1 MDTEILLM
9 DEPFSAL
16 DAKNRIALQEL
27 LLKLWEGEKTEN
39 KKTVVF
45 VTHDIDEAIFLSDKI
60 VVLTSHPG
68 TVYDI
73 VEVPFER
80 PRNREEL
87 IERKDYA
94 AFRSNLLSMLLFL
107 TVWTLATA
115 KFDLL
120 NDLLFPA
127 PGKVIAQFAEDK
139 TVILTNIKSSVGI
152 IIQGF
157 LLAAAAIPLGLL
169 IGSNMRTGNTASY
182 LTKFF
187 SSIPPIVYIPYGIA
201 LLPTFR
207 SVSVFVIF
215 LASFWPIFAGTMSG
229 VLNVDNKIVDSAK
242 VLNVKKPAMLTL
254 VILPASLPQIFL
266 GCNQGI
272 SVSFILL
279 TSAEMIGARDGMG
292 YYVKYYSDFG
302 DYTCT
307 ITGLLVI
314 GIVVIAVTFLFN
326 RFQQYLLR
334 WRK

>member
-1 MDTEILLM
+1 MTIKARFLRITHIFFAILMLIQLLPDKSQKEVCTSSLIVFAIATEAVVIILSFLIKKK
-9 DEPFSAL
+9 ESLSLTL
-16 DAKNRIALQEL
+16 DIF
-27 LLKLWEGEKTEN
+27 GFIY
-39 KKTVVF
+39 VF
-45 VTHDIDEAIFLSDKI
+45 
-60 VVLTSHPG
+60 
-68 TVYDI
+68 
-73 VEVPFER
+73 
-80 PRNREEL
+80 
-87 IERKDYA
+87 
-94 AFRSNLLSMLLFL
+94 M

-157 LLAAAAIPLGLL
+157 LLAAVAAIPLGLL
-169 IGSNMRTGNTASY
+169 IGLNARLGNAASY

-229 VLNVDNKIVDSAK
+229 VLNVDKRTVDSAK
-242 VLNVKKPAMLTL
+242 VLNVKKPAMLTS

-266 GCNQGI
+266 GCNQGL

-279 TSAEMIGARDGMG
+279 TSAEMIEARDGMG

-302 DYTCT
+302 DYTRT
-307 ITGLLVI
+307 ITGLIVI
-314 GIVVIAVTFLFN
+314 GVVVIAVTFLFN

>member
-1 MDTEILLM
+1 MTIKARFLRMTHIFFVILMLIQLLP
-9 DEPFSAL
+9 DKSQKEVCTSSLIAFAIAAEAVVIILSFLIKRKESLSLTL
-16 DAKNRIALQEL
+16 D
-27 LLKLWEGEKTEN
+27 
-39 KKTVVF
+39 
-45 VTHDIDEAIFLSDKI
+45 IFGFI
-60 VVLTSHPG
+60 YV
-68 TVYDI
+68 
-73 VEVPFER
+73 
-80 PRNREEL
+80 
-87 IERKDYA
+87 
-94 AFRSNLLSMLLFL
+94 FL
-107 TVWTLATA
+107 TAWTLATA

-157 LLAAAAIPLGLL
+157 LLAAVAAIPLGLL
-169 IGSNMRTGNTASY
+169 IGLNARIENAASY

-201 LLPTFR
+201 LLPTLR

-229 VLNVDNKIVDSAK
+229 VLNVDKKIVDSAK
-242 VLNVKKPAMLTL
+242 VLNVKKTSMLTS

-266 GCNQGI
+266 GCNQGL

-292 YYVKYYSDFG
+292 YYVKNYSDFG
-302 DYTCT
+302 DYTRT

-314 GIVVIAVTFLFN
+314 GIVVITVTFLFN

>member
-1 MDTEILLM
+1 MTIKTRFLRIVHICFAILMLIQILP
-9 DEPFSAL
+9 DKSPKEVCTSSLIFFA
-16 DAKNRIALQEL
+16 IAAEA
-27 LLKLWEGEKTEN
+27 
-39 KKTVVF
+39 VV
-45 VTHDIDEAIFLSDKI
+45 IILSFLIK
-60 VVLTSHPG
+60 
-68 TVYDI
+68 
-73 VEVPFER
+73 
-80 PRNREEL
+80 REE
-87 IERKDYA
+87 
-94 AFRSNLLSMLLFL
+94 SLSLTLDIFGFIYVFL

-139 TVILTNIKSSVGI
+139 TIILTNIKSSVGI

-187 SSIPPIVYIPYGIA
+187 SSIPPIVYITYGIA

-302 DYTCT
+302 DYTRT

-326 RFQQYLLR
+326 RFQQYLLC

>member
-1 MDTEILLM
+1 MTIKARFLRITHIFFAILMLIQLLPDKSQKEVCTSSLIVFAIATEAVVIILSFLIKKK
-9 DEPFSAL
+9 ESLSLTL
-16 DAKNRIALQEL
+16 DIF
-27 LLKLWEGEKTEN
+27 GFIY
-39 KKTVVF
+39 VF
-45 VTHDIDEAIFLSDKI
+45 
-60 VVLTSHPG
+60 
-68 TVYDI
+68 
-73 VEVPFER
+73 
-80 PRNREEL
+80 
-87 IERKDYA
+87 
-94 AFRSNLLSMLLFL
+94 M

-157 LLAAAAIPLGLL
+157 LLAAVAAIPLGLL
-169 IGSNMRTGNTASY
+169 IGLNARLGNAASY

-207 SVSVFVIF
+207 SDSVFVIF

-229 VLNVDNKIVDSAK
+229 VLNVDKRTVDSAK
-242 VLNVKKPAMLTL
+242 VLNVKKPAMLTS

-266 GCNQGI
+266 GCNQGL

-302 DYTCT
+302 DYTRT
-307 ITGLLVI
+307 ITGLIVI
-314 GIVVIAVTFLFN
+314 GVVVIAVTFLFN

>member
-1 MDTEILLM
+1 MLIQLLPDKSQKEVCTSSLIVFAIATEAVVIILSFLIKKK
-9 DEPFSAL
+9 ESLSLTL
-16 DAKNRIALQEL
+16 D
-27 LLKLWEGEKTEN
+27 
-39 KKTVVF
+39 
-45 VTHDIDEAIFLSDKI
+45 IFGFI
-60 VVLTSHPG
+60 YV
-68 TVYDI
+68 
-73 VEVPFER
+73 
-80 PRNREEL
+80 
-87 IERKDYA
+87 
-94 AFRSNLLSMLLFL
+94 FL
-107 TVWTLATA
+107 TVWTLTTA

-157 LLAAAAIPLGLL
+157 LLAAVAAIPLGLL
-169 IGSNMRTGNTASY
+169 IGLNARLGNAASY

-229 VLNVDNKIVDSAK
+229 VLNVDKRTVDSAK
-242 VLNVKKPAMLTL
+242 VLNVKKPAMLTS

-266 GCNQGI
+266 GCNQGL

-292 YYVKYYSDFG
+292 
-302 DYTCT
+302 
-307 ITGLLVI
+307 LLCQV
-314 GIVVIAVTFLFN
+314 
-326 RFQQYLLR
+326 LL
-334 WRK
+334 

>member
-1 MDTEILLM
+1 MTIKARFLRITHIFFAILMLIQLLPDKSQKEVCTSSLIVFAIATEAVVIILSFLIKKK
-9 DEPFSAL
+9 ESLSLTL
-16 DAKNRIALQEL
+16 DIF
-27 LLKLWEGEKTEN
+27 GFIY
-39 KKTVVF
+39 VF
-45 VTHDIDEAIFLSDKI
+45 
-60 VVLTSHPG
+60 
-68 TVYDI
+68 
-73 VEVPFER
+73 
-80 PRNREEL
+80 
-87 IERKDYA
+87 
-94 AFRSNLLSMLLFL
+94 M

-157 LLAAAAIPLGLL
+157 LLAAVAAIPLGLL
-169 IGSNMRTGNTASY
+169 IGLNARLGNAASY

-201 LLPTFR
+201 LLPAFR

-229 VLNVDNKIVDSAK
+229 VLNVDKRTVDSAK
-242 VLNVKKPAMLTL
+242 VLNVKKPAMLTS

-266 GCNQGI
+266 GCNQGL

-302 DYTCT
+302 DYTRT
-307 ITGLLVI
+307 ITGLIVI
-314 GIVVIAVTFLFN
+314 GVVVIAVTFLFN

>member
-1 MDTEILLM
+1 MTIKARFLRMTHIFFAILMLIQLLP
-9 DEPFSAL
+9 DKSQKEVCTSSLIAFAIAAEAVVIILSFLIKRKESLSLTL
-16 DAKNRIALQEL
+16 D
-27 LLKLWEGEKTEN
+27 
-39 KKTVVF
+39 
-45 VTHDIDEAIFLSDKI
+45 IFGFI
-60 VVLTSHPG
+60 YV
-68 TVYDI
+68 
-73 VEVPFER
+73 
-80 PRNREEL
+80 
-87 IERKDYA
+87 
-94 AFRSNLLSMLLFL
+94 FL
-107 TVWTLATA
+107 TAWTLATA

-157 LLAAAAIPLGLL
+157 LLAAVAAIPLGLL
-169 IGSNMRTGNTASY
+169 IGLNARIENAASY

-201 LLPTFR
+201 LLPTLR

-229 VLNVDNKIVDSAK
+229 VLNVDKKIVDSAK
-242 VLNVKKPAMLTL
+242 VLNVKKTSMLTS

-266 GCNQGI
+266 GCNQGL

-292 YYVKYYSDFG
+292 YYVKNYSDFG
-302 DYTCT
+302 DYTRT

-314 GIVVIAVTFLFN
+314 GIVVITVTFLFN

>member
-1 MDTEILLM
+1 MTIKARFLRITHIFFAILMLIQLLPDKSQKEVCTSSLIVFAIATEAVVIILSFLIKKK
-9 DEPFSAL
+9 ESLSLTL
-16 DAKNRIALQEL
+16 D
-27 LLKLWEGEKTEN
+27 
-39 KKTVVF
+39 
-45 VTHDIDEAIFLSDKI
+45 IFGFI
-60 VVLTSHPG
+60 YV
-68 TVYDI
+68 
-73 VEVPFER
+73 
-80 PRNREEL
+80 
-87 IERKDYA
+87 
-94 AFRSNLLSMLLFL
+94 FL
-107 TVWTLATA
+107 TVWTLTTA

-157 LLAAAAIPLGLL
+157 LLAAVAAIPLGLL
-169 IGSNMRTGNTASY
+169 IGLNARLGNAASY

-229 VLNVDNKIVDSAK
+229 VLNVDKRTVDSAK
-242 VLNVKKPAMLTL
+242 VLNVKKPAMLTS

-266 GCNQGI
+266 GCNQGL

-279 TSAEMIGARDGMG
+279 TSAGMIGARDGMG

-302 DYTCT
+302 DYTRT
-307 ITGLLVI
+307 ITGLIVI
-314 GIVVIAVTFLFN
+314 GVVVIAVTFLFN

>member
-1 MDTEILLM
+1 MTIKARFLRITHIFFAILMLIQLLPDKSQKEVCTSSLIVFAIATEAVVIILSFLIKKK
-9 DEPFSAL
+9 ESLSLTL
-16 DAKNRIALQEL
+16 DIF
-27 LLKLWEGEKTEN
+27 GFIY
-39 KKTVVF
+39 VF
-45 VTHDIDEAIFLSDKI
+45 
-60 VVLTSHPG
+60 
-68 TVYDI
+68 
-73 VEVPFER
+73 
-80 PRNREEL
+80 
-87 IERKDYA
+87 
-94 AFRSNLLSMLLFL
+94 M

-157 LLAAAAIPLGLL
+157 LLAAVAAIPLGLL
-169 IGSNMRTGNTASY
+169 IGLNARLGNAASY

-229 VLNVDNKIVDSAK
+229 VLNVDKRTVDSAK
-242 VLNVKKPAMLTL
+242 VLNVKKPAMLTS

-266 GCNQGI
+266 GCNQGL

-292 YYVKYYSDFG
+292 YYVKFYSDFG
-302 DYTCT
+302 DYTRT
-307 ITGLLVI
+307 ITGLIVI
-314 GIVVIAVTFLFN
+314 GVVVIAVTFLFN

>member
-1 MDTEILLM
+1 MTIKARFLRMTHIFFAILMLIQLLP
-9 DEPFSAL
+9 DKSPKEVCTSSLIAFAVAAEAVVIILSFLIKKKESLSLTL
-16 DAKNRIALQEL
+16 D
-27 LLKLWEGEKTEN
+27 
-39 KKTVVF
+39 
-45 VTHDIDEAIFLSDKI
+45 IFGFI
-60 VVLTSHPG
+60 YV
-68 TVYDI
+68 
-73 VEVPFER
+73 
-80 PRNREEL
+80 
-87 IERKDYA
+87 
-94 AFRSNLLSMLLFL
+94 FL
-107 TVWTLATA
+107 TAWTLATA

-127 PGKVIAQFAEDK
+127 PGKVIAQFAEDQ

-157 LLAAAAIPLGLL
+157 LLAALAAIPLGLL
-169 IGSNMRTGNTASY
+169 IGLNARIGNAASY

-229 VLNVDNKIVDSAK
+229 VLNVDKKIVDSAK
-242 VLNVKKPAMLTL
+242 VLNVKKPAMLTS

-266 GCNQGI
+266 GCNQGL

-302 DYTCT
+302 DYTRT

-334 WRK
+334 WKK